1 MSTIEKAIY
10 NRTELLLGDDVM
22 AALSRVSVIVFGVGG
37 VGSWCAE
44 GLVRSGITHL
54 TLVDSDRICITN
66 VNRQLMATTR
76 TVGQV
81 KVDALKERLL
91 EINPRA
97 EITAV
102 QKIYCEQT
110 SDEFDLDSYDYVID
124 AVDSLK
130 DKAHL
135 ILKAASS
142 RATFFCSLGAALKVD
157 PLRIKVAEY
166 WDVRGC
172 PLGAALRKKMKRAGT
187 LPSKK
192 FLCVYDDEVLEN
204 RGQCRSCGTERCM
217 CPKSAGGPG
226 DPELLNHEWCSS
238 KAQINGTTAH
248 VTAIFGMT
256 LSGLVISDVYSKVLS
271 SSEKS

>member
-1 MSTIEKAIY
+1 MKAIY
-10 NRTELLLGDDVM
+10 DRTELLLGDDVM
-22 AALSRVSVIVFGVGG
+22 QALSALKVIIFGVGG

-54 TLVDSDRICITN
+54 TIVDSDRVSVTN

-81 KVDALKERLL
+81 KVEALRDRLL
-91 EINPRA
+91 EINPEA

-102 QKIYCEQT
+102 QKIYCEET
-110 SDEFDLDSYDYVID
+110 AEEFDLNAYDYVID

-130 DKAHL
+130 NKALL
-135 ILKAASS
+135 ILRASAS
-142 RATFFCSLGAALKVD
+142 TATFFCSLGAALKVD
-157 PLRIKVAEY
+157 PLKVKVAEY
-166 WDVRGC
+166 WSVRGC

-187 LPSKK
+187 LPSKP
-192 FLCVYDDEVLEN
+192 FLCVYDDEVLPN
-204 RGQCRSCGTERCM
+204 RGQGQCDDAEEYL
-217 CPKSAGGPG
+217 CPPEQDAPG
-226 DPELLNHEWCSS
+226 DPSLVNHDWSGS

-256 LSGLVISDVYSKVLS
+256 LSGLVIRDVYSKFV
-271 SSEKS
+271 EKI